1 MIEITPENFI
11 EYLKN
16 PWQISK
22 CYSAFHNYSTL
33 NQWLASSQCVKIWP
47 LNTFKWWEKLGRHVK
62 KWERAIELIMPV
74 IKKEKNEKWEDEIK
88 SMFFMPRRNWFT
100 VYQTEGDEYIPEVPG
115 FDFTRIEERLE
126 VTKTIF
132 VHMSWNCQGYA
143 SWREYA
149 INPVAQNPMK
159 TTFHELA
166 HILLG
171 HTEERIDDSTT
182 LARNIKEFQAESV
195 ALICASI
202 IGQTDELK
210 YSLGYIQNWWIPEEL
225 DKKMIEKLFSVANK
239 IISACK
245 A

>member
-11 EYLKN
+11 TYLQN
-16 PWQISK
+16 PWKISE

-33 NQWLASSQCVKIWP
+33 NQWLAVSQCIQIGP
-47 LNTFKWWEKLGRHVK
+47 LNTFKWWKKLGRHVR
-62 KWERAIELIMPV
+62 KWERAIALIMPV
-74 IKKEKNEKWEDEIK
+74 ITKEKNEAWIDEVK
-88 SMFFMPRRNWFT
+88 SIFFMPRKNWFT
-100 VYQTEGDEYIPEVPG
+100 VYQTEGDEFIPEVPG
-115 FDFTRIEERLE
+115 FDFTHIDERLE
-126 VTKTIF
+126 VSKTTF

-159 TTFHELA
+159 TMFHELA

-171 HTEERIDDSTT
+171 HTDERMDDSAT
-182 LARNIKEFQAESV
+182 LACNIKEFQAESV
-195 ALICASI
+195 ALICAAI
-202 IGQTDELK
+202 IGQTHELK
-210 YSLGYIQNWWIPEEL
+210 YSLGYIQSYWIPVTL
-225 DKKMIEKLFSVANK
+225 DKKMIERLFSVANK